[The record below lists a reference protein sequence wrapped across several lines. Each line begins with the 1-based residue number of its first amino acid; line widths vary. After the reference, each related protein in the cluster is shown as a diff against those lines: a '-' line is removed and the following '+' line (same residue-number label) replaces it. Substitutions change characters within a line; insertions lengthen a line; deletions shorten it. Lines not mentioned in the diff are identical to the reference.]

1 MRLYAGGAG
10 EISVMR
16 MLVTSKTSVKRKT
29 DEERADVEREARR
42 DAITVGFWSNTSL
55 LSTALVAVTPPPAAE
70 TSLGEQ
76 GGRVI
81 KELHNG
87 MPGPGK
93 MVDEAAFGGRS

>member
-1 MRLYAGGAG
+1 
-10 EISVMR
+10 MR
-16 MLVTSKTSVKRKT
+16 MFFTSRTPVQRKPMKNWPTLNAKRVRT
-29 DEERADVEREARR
+29 LTT
-42 DAITVGFWSNTSL
+42 IGFWSNTSL
-55 LSTALVAVTPPPAAE
+55 LSTALVANTPPPAAE